1 MEWMNNVFPLS
12 RDPISVSPPPE
23 KAQWQQEIEEA
34 KSGVR
39 AKVSTKAAAFYLG
52 VHYTTLRAWVR
63 AGEGPEPVKNPSRP
77 GTTAVNQHMG
87 FTLQSLDR
95 FLKSREGSSVT
106 RGKRSEVESVLR
118 DVDRI
123 QATIELKMAEDALA
137 KAREKARRLG
147 VLSFNGLEGIADI
160 HPWLII
166 EGRIAGHLWVLPEEQ
181 IVEIDLDDVIEASLI
196 SALVLPWESDAHR
209 QPYFEV
215 AQFELNSLIASIE
228 RGGAVQRAADEER
241 FLDVNTPKSL
251 GIKRPGRL

>member
-1 MEWMNNVFPLS
+1 MNNVFPLA
-12 RDPISVSPPPE
+12 RDPVSVSPSPD
-23 KAQWQQEIEEA
+23 KALWQEEIAEA
-34 KSGVR
+34 KSGLR

-52 VHYTTLRAWVR
+52 VHYTTLRVWVR
-63 AGEGPEPVKNPSRP
+63 AGEGPDPVKNPSRP

-106 RGKRSEVESVLR
+106 RGKRSEAESVLR

-137 KAREKARRLG
+137 NARERARRLG
-147 VLSFNGLEGIADI
+147 VLSFNGLEGVSDI

-181 IVEIDLDDVIEASLI
+181 LREIDLDDVIEVSLI
-196 SALVLPWESDAHR
+196 SALALPWKSDAHR
-209 QPYFEV
+209 QPYAEV
-215 AQFELNSLIASIE
+215 AQFELNSLIAAIE
-228 RGGAVQRAADEER
+228 GGRAVQRAADEER
-241 FLDVNTPKSL
+241 FLDVNTPKSI
-251 GIKRPGRL
+251 GIKGPYRL

>member
-1 MEWMNNVFPLS
+1 MEWMSNVFPLS
-12 RDPISVSPPPE
+12 RDPVSVSPPPD
-23 KAQWQQEIEEA
+23 KAQWQEEIEEA

-95 FLKSREGSSVT
+95 FLKSREGSVVT

-147 VLSFNGLEGIADI
+147 VLSFNGIEGIADI
-160 HPWLII
+160 HPWLIV

-181 IVEIDLDDVIEASLI
+181 IVEINLDDVIETSLI
-196 SALVLPWESDAHR
+196 SALALPWKSDAHR
-209 QPYFEV
+209 QPYAEV

-228 RGGAVQRAADEER
+228 REGAVQRAADEER
-241 FLDVNTPKSL
+241 FLDVNTPKPL
-251 GIKRPGRL
+251 GVKGPGRL

>member
-12 RDPISVSPPPE
+12 RDPLSVSPPPD

-95 FLKSREGSSVT
+95 FLKSREGSVVT

-147 VLSFNGLEGIADI
+147 VLSFNGIEGIADI

-196 SALVLPWESDAHR
+196 SALALPWESDAHR

>member
-1 MEWMNNVFPLS
+1 MNNVFPLS
-12 RDPISVSPPPE
+12 RDPISVSPPPD

-34 KSGVR
+34 KSGIR

-95 FLKSREGSSVT
+95 FLKSREGSVVT
-106 RGKRSEVESVLR
+106 RGKRSEIESVLR

-147 VLSFNGLEGIADI
+147 VLSFSDLEGIADI
-160 HPWLII
+160 HPWLIV

-181 IVEIDLDDVIEASLI
+181 LVEIDLDDVIEVSLI
-196 SALVLPWESDAHR
+196 SALALPWKSDAHR
-209 QPYFEV
+209 QPYAEV

-241 FLDVNTPKSL
+241 VLDDNTPKSI
-251 GIKRPGRL
+251 GIKRLGRL

>member
-1 MEWMNNVFPLS
+1 MNNVFPLS
-12 RDPISVSPPPE
+12 RDPISVSPPPD

-123 QATIELKMAEDALA
+123 QATIKLKMAEDALA

-160 HPWLII
+160 HPWLIT
-166 EGRIAGHLWVLPEEQ
+166 EGRIAGHLWVLSEEQ
-181 IVEIDLDDVIEASLI
+181 LVEIDLDDVIEVSLI
-196 SALVLPWESDAHR
+196 SALALPWKSDAHR
-209 QPYFEV
+209 QPYAEV
-215 AQFELNSLIASIE
+215 AQIELNSLIASIE

-241 FLDVNTPKSL
+241 FLDVNTPKSI
-251 GIKRPGRL
+251 GIKGLGRL

>member
-1 MEWMNNVFPLS
+1 MNNVFPLS
-12 RDPISVSPPPE
+12 RDPLSVSPPPD

-95 FLKSREGSSVT
+95 FLKSREGSVVT

-147 VLSFNGLEGIADI
+147 VLSFNGIEGIADI

-196 SALVLPWESDAHR
+196 SALALPWESDAHR

>member
-1 MEWMNNVFPLS
+1 MNNVFPLS
-12 RDPISVSPPPE
+12 RDPISVSPPPD

-77 GTTAVNQHMG
+77 GTTAVNQHMS

-196 SALVLPWESDAHR
+196 SALALPWESDAHR
-209 QPYFEV
+209 QPYSEV
-215 AQFELNSLIASIE
+215 AQFELSSLIASIE

-241 FLDVNTPKSL
+241 FLDVNTPKSI
-251 GIKRPGRL
+251 GIKGPGRL

>member
-1 MEWMNNVFPLS
+1 MSNVFPLS
-12 RDPISVSPPPE
+12 RDPVSVSPPPD
-23 KAQWQQEIEEA
+23 KGQWQQEIEEA
-34 KSGVR
+34 KSGIR

-63 AGEGPEPVKNPSRP
+63 AGDGPEPVKNPSRP

-95 FLKSREGSSVT
+95 FLKSREGSVVT

-123 QATIELKMAEDALA
+123 QAKIELKMAEDALS

-147 VLSFNGLEGIADI
+147 VLSFNGLEGVSDI

-181 IVEIDLDDVIEASLI
+181 LQEIDVDDVIEVSLI
-196 SALVLPWESDAHR
+196 SALAHPWKSDAHR
-209 QPYFEV
+209 QPYAEV
-215 AQFELNSLIASIE
+215 AQFELNSLIAAIE
-228 RGGAVQRAADEER
+228 AGRAVQRSADEER
-241 FLDVNTPKSL
+241 FLDVNTPKSI
-251 GIKRPGRL
+251 GIKGPYRL

>member
-1 MEWMNNVFPLS
+1 MNNVFQLS
-12 RDPISVSPPPE
+12 RDPISVSPPPD
-23 KAQWQQEIEEA
+23 KGQWQQEIEEA

-95 FLKSREGSSVT
+95 FLKSREGSVVT

-147 VLSFNGLEGIADI
+147 VLSFNGLEGITDI
-160 HPWLII
+160 HPWLIT

-181 IVEIDLDDVIEASLI
+181 IVEIDLDDVIETSLI
-196 SALVLPWESDAHR
+196 SALALPWKSDAHR
-209 QPYFEV
+209 QPYAEV

-228 RGGAVQRAADEER
+228 RGGVVQRAADEER

-251 GIKRPGRL
+251 GVKGPGRL